1 MFPSAT
7 SSRAGYDGFV
17 ELIEFGRLNDAQRA
31 ELEGG
36 DADPFGAAGL
46 RLRWRPKDLH
56 VALRRPEGGLAAS
69 AGLVLA
75 EVQVGDAP
83 LMRVVGLGGV
93 IVSAPYRG
101 QGLGNRVISEALR
114 RASTLGP
121 TVIMLFCHPDR
132 AGLYERHGFVEIDPP
147 VMVQQPDRLVEMPA
161 ASMWRP
167 LRDGVTLPSGPLTL
181 HGLPF

>member
-1 MFPSAT
+1 M
-7 SSRAGYDGFV
+7 
-17 ELIEFGRLNDAQRA
+17 ELIEFGPLNDGQRA

-36 DADPFGAAGL
+36 EVDPFGAAGL
-46 RLRWRPKDLH
+46 ALRWRPKDLH
-56 VALRRPEGGLAAS
+56 VALRRPGGGLVAS

-101 QGLGNRVISEALR
+101 QGLGNRVIREALR
-114 RASTLGP
+114 RATTLGP
-121 TVIMLFCHPDR
+121 ALIMLFCHRDR
-132 AGLYERHGFVEIDPP
+132 TGLYERHGFVEIDPP
-147 VMVQQPDRLVEMPA
+147 VMVQQPDRFVEMPG
-161 ASMWRP
+161 ASMWRA
-167 LRDGVTLPSGPLTL
+167 LREGVTLPSGPLTL